1 VRRACRIIITS
12 AVSCPRVPYSLHD
25 VTTNRG
31 VTLAGFDSLQG
42 NFSAEVLSMR
52 LEGGYRL
59 PYGVVAVTPYGAVQ
73 SQDMFLPAYS
83 EFATSGSSQFALSYT
98 NHTFTATRTEIGAW
112 FDSDA
117 LMANGIKLYSRLAW
131 AHDFDNEGASFA
143 FFQSL
148 PGSNFLVN
156 SSKPARDGALTT
168 IGFEYKLADGW
179 SVLGK
184 FDGEFSSTTA
194 IFAGTGTLRKVW

>member
-1 VRRACRIIITS
+1 MAAARDRALDL
-12 AVSCPRVPYSLHD
+12 VSKDYSLHD
-25 VTTNRG
+25 VTTNRN

-42 NFSAEVLSMR
+42 NFLADVLSMR

-59 PYGVVAVTPYGAVQ
+59 PYGVVAVTPYGALQ
-73 SQDMFLPAYS
+73 TQDMFLPGYS
-83 EFATSGSSQFALSYT
+83 EYATSGSSQFALSYA
-98 NHTFTATRTEIGAW
+98 NRNFTATRTEIGAW

-117 LMANGIKLYSRLAW
+117 LMANGIKLYSRFAW
-131 AHDFDNEGASFA
+131 AHDFGNEGASTA

-148 PGSNFLVN
+148 PGSNFLIN

-168 IGFEYKLADGW
+168 VGFEYRLADGW

-194 IFAGTGTLRKVW
+194 IFAGTGTIRKVW